1 MKKLISLFLVILM
14 VSMFVVPSSAA
25 VIPDETVMPCWN
37 NISTVTVEVCFP
49 NGNGTATV
57 DVSRVYGVTTS
68 IAGTLTLYKL
78 VNGEWIYMDSTSGSS
93 TRALCLELYFDAV
106 SGVTYKAV
114 ADITAY
120 SNTEVETESL
130 SDIETCP

>member
-37 NISTVTVEVCFP
+37 NISNVIVEVCFP

-57 DVSRVYGVTTS
+57 DVMRVYGVTTS
-68 IAGTLTLYKL
+68 ISATLTLYKL
-78 VNGEWIYMDSTSGSS
+78 VNGQWIYMDSTSGSS
-93 TRALCLELYFDAV
+93 TRSLGLELYFDAD